1 MAAIARIVGGL
12 FVAGSLL
19 AAPFASASDLLDLYR
34 ETLGSDP
41 RLQIAE
47 AEAEIYQARENYRR
61 GALLPQAIVNAQ
73 GTRTVRESTNN
84 TSGADIRDYYYGEKY
99 SFSVTQSLYNKPQWE
114 GYRSAKSEADQYA
127 ARFEDTEGMITVDL
141 VDRYTKVLAAEDNL
155 QFVVAERQA
164 AEKQLGQIEARYK
177 RQLAMVTDLL
187 AVEARRDRLLSEE
200 IDAQNQVEL
209 ARQAVSELIGRQVDE
224 PLAPL
229 RKEVFVGWDLS
240 SPDAW
245 IEQGINSNHGLE
257 AARHAVK
264 AAEAGL
270 RQAQGGRH
278 PNLNLQLLAQQSDIG
293 FENAPAPE
301 SESYVA
307 ALNLTLPLFS
317 GGQVSAQVREARA
330 KLRLSQQQLEELERN
345 LSKDIREAFLNAR
358 AANKRVEA
366 TRKAVASAQKSY
378 EAQQK
383 GLEYG
388 TVTVVDLLDASEQ
401 LFGAQRDYRQAYYDL
416 MVQGM
421 LLQRTSG
428 NLAQDK
434 LKEVNAWLDAG

>member
-1 MAAIARIVGGL
+1 MAAIARMLGGL

-19 AAPFASASDLLDLYR
+19 TAPLVSASDLLDLYQ

-41 RLQIAE
+41 RLQAAD
-47 AEAEIYQARENYRR
+47 AEAEIYQAREKFRR
-61 GALLPQAIVNAQ
+61 GALLPQANVSAQ
-73 GTRTVRESTNN
+73 GSRTVRDST
-84 TSGADIRDYYYGEKY
+84 GATGVDVRDYYYGEKY

-114 GYRSAKSEADQYA
+114 GYRTAKSEADQYA
-127 ARFEDTEGMITVDL
+127 ARFDDTESMITVDL
-141 VDRYTKVLAAEDNL
+141 VERYTKVLAAEDNH

-164 AEKQLGQIEARYK
+164 AEKQLSQIEARYK
-177 RQLAMVTDLL
+177 RQMAMITDLL
-187 AVEARRDRLLSEE
+187 EVEARRDQLLSEE
-200 IDAQNQVEL
+200 LNAENQVEL
-209 ARQAVSELIGRQVDE
+209 AREAVSELIGRKVDE

-229 RKEVFVGWDLS
+229 RKEVFIGWDLA
-240 SPDAW
+240 SPDPW
-245 IEQGINSNHGLE
+245 IEKGISSNRGLE

-278 PNLNLQLLAQQSDIG
+278 PSLNVQLLAQQSDIG
-293 FENAPAPE
+293 YDNAPAPE
-301 SESYVA
+301 TESYVA
-307 ALNLTLPLFS
+307 ALNLNMPLFS
-317 GGQVSAQVREARA
+317 GGQVSAQVKEARA
-330 KLRLSQQQLEELERN
+330 KLRLSQQQLEEQQRN

-358 AANKRVEA
+358 TANKRVEA

-378 EAQQK
+378 EAKQK

-421 LLQRTSG
+421 HLQRTSG
-428 NLAQDK
+428 NHAQDK
-434 LKEVNAWLDAG
+434 LKEVNDWLDAG